1 MTQIDKNKNSLL
13 PKTLNLLLFLSKFE
27 QLMILSFL
35 IFLELNRKILL
46 TLNYKKISKELNT
59 KDNLLYNQKVVR
71 GVFSFKENFV

>member
-27 QLMILSFL
+27 QLVVLSFL

-46 TLNYKKISKELNT
+46 APNYKKISKELNT
-59 KDNLLYNQKVVR
+59 KDNLLYNQKVIR
-71 GVFSFKENFV
+71 GVFSYEEKFV

>member
-13 PKTLNLLLFLSKFE
+13 PKTSNLLLFLSKFE

-46 TLNYKKISKELNT
+46 TVNHKKISKKLNT

-71 GVFSFKENFV
+71 GVFPYEEKFV

>member
-13 PKTLNLLLFLSKFE
+13 PKTSNLLLFLSKFE

-46 TLNYKKISKELNT
+46 TPNYKKISKELNT

-71 GVFSFKENFV
+71 GVFSFEEKFV